1 MSERRRRAAESRAAE
16 RRTKEKGLL
25 HYIGLGFSVGLLGL
39 LLMLAG
45 LVIGVPLVAGATPMT
60 ILTGSMEPTYPPG
73 TLIIVKPIATDDIAI
88 GDPITYQLESGKP
101 EVVTH
106 RVVSIANSNGQLT
119 FITKGDNNPSPDV
132 NPVLPVQIRGTVWY
146 SVPLIGYVNT
156 IISGENRGWI
166 VPLLAVVLFA
176 YAGFMFASGI
186 AHNVRARREAREA
199 ALGAAHHVPVEH
211 PQNQTHVEY
220 QQNHPT
226 ALYAAHPNS
235 SPTAHSSSRPMEHT
249 P

>member
-1 MSERRRRAAESRAAE
+1 MSRGRRKNS
-16 RRTKEKGLL
+16 EKGLL

-73 TLIIVKPIATDDIAI
+73 TLIIVKPIATEDIAI

-106 RVVSIANSNGQLT
+106 RVVSIANANGNLS
-119 FITKGDNNPSPDV
+119 FITQGDNNPSPDA

-156 IISGENRGWI
+156 IVNGENRGWI
-166 VPLLAVVLFA
+166 IPGLAILLFA
-176 YAGFMFASGI
+176 YAGYMFASGI
-186 AHNVRARREAREA
+186 VNGIRTRQRNREEALASVRHTPTPHAQYSTLEHQNNQQANQHPLHQHPLPPTHPA
-199 ALGAAHHVPVEH
+199 QHPAGHAVEH
-211 PQNQTHVEY
+211 AP
-220 QQNHPT
+220 
-226 ALYAAHPNS
+226 
-235 SPTAHSSSRPMEHT
+235 
-249 P
+249 